1 MHGKPRHIWERRTLD
16 TKSSV
21 LESKGIHENR
31 RRFDPEIHIKRGV
44 RQVCV
49 LSHRLFNMYTENIF
63 DAIIT
68 KKGIHIGGA
77 TINNLL
83 YADNTVLLAETE
95 EHLQDMLN
103 ERNRIGN
110 TFDIKMNAKTTKT
123 MLVPNM

>member
-16 TKSSV
+16 TTSSV
-21 LESKGIHENR
+21 LESKRIHENR
-31 RRFDPEIHIKRGV
+31 RRFVPEIHIKRGV
-44 RQVCV
+44 RQCCV
-49 LSHRLFNMYTENIF
+49 LSPRLFNMYTENTSE
-63 DAIIT
+63 AINT

-95 EHLQDMLN
+95 ENLQEMLN
-103 ERNRIGN
+103 ELNRIGK
-110 TFDIKMNAKTTKT
+110 TFDINMNAKTTKT

>member
-1 MHGKPRHIWERRTLD
+1 
-16 TKSSV
+16 
-21 LESKGIHENR
+21 
-31 RRFDPEIHIKRGV
+31 
-44 RQVCV
+44 
-49 LSHRLFNMYTENIF
+49 MYTENIF
-63 DAIIT
+63 DAINT

-95 EHLQDMLN
+95 EHLQEMLN
-103 ERNRIGN
+103 ERNPIGN